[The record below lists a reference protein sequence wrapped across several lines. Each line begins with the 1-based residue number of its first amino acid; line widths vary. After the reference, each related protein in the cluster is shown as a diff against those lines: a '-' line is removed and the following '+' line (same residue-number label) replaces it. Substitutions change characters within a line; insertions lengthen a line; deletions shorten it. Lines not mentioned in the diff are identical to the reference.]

1 MARADK
7 EIKKVSGAV
16 ELDDDMLAGVSGGLV
31 QLVNPSSSRLG
42 GSKGDLTHFKDG
54 TLCTK
59 CSSKTMIITKVYSFP
74 DRFDVACNACGNA
87 MGTKVP
93 SVEISTK

>member
-1 MARADK
+1 MNNLNN
-7 EIKKVSGAV
+7 EIKNPNGAV
-16 ELDDDMLAGVSGGLV
+16 ELDDDMLDGVAGGLV
-31 QLVNPSSSRLG
+31 QLCNPSSSKLG
-42 GSKGDLTHFKDG
+42 GSKGDLTYFKDG

-87 MGTKVP
+87 MGSKVP
-93 SVEISTK
+93 SADIYTK

>member
-1 MARADK
+1 MKRIND
-7 EIKKVSGAV
+7 EIKKVNGGV
-16 ELDDDMLAGVSGGLV
+16 ELDDDMLDGVAGGLV

-74 DRFDVACNACGNA
+74 DRFDVACNACGNV

-93 SVEISTK
+93 SAEISTK